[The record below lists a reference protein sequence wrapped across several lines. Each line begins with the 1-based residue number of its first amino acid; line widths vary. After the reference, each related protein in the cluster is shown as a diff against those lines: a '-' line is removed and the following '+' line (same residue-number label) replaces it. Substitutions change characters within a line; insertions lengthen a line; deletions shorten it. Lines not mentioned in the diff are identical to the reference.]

1 MILLSNEEESPK
13 ITFVGL
19 RELTESDIEQLSEEA
34 LELIKNFL
42 GEIIPQHN
50 VDQYDIIID
59 IDNSDETLVI
69 DIDINL
75 NLPPRYGMDEEKI
88 IQETLDKTFNELEK
102 ILKENF
108 SS

>member
-1 MILLSNEEESPK
+1 MILLSDEESPQ

-34 LELIKNFL
+34 LQLVRKFL
-42 GEIIPQHN
+42 SEKIPQHN
-50 VDQYDIIID
+50 VNHYDIAID
-59 IDNSDETLVI
+59 IDNSKEDLKI

-75 NLPPRYGMDEEKI
+75 DLPPRFDLNEEEI
-88 IQETLDKTFNELEK
+88 IQETMDKTFFELEK

>member
-1 MILLSNEEESPK
+1 VILLSDEESPQ

-19 RELTESDIEQLSEEA
+19 RELTESDIEQLSDVV
-34 LELIKNFL
+34 LQLIRKFL
-42 GEIIPQHN
+42 SEKIPQHN
-50 VDQYDIIID
+50 IDQYDIAID
-59 IDNSDETLVI
+59 IDNSNEDLRI

-75 NLPPRYGMDEEKI
+75 DLPPRFGLDEETI
-88 IQETLDKTFNELEK
+88 TQETMDKTFIELEK

>member
-1 MILLSNEEESPK
+1 MILLRREESPQ

-19 RELTESDIEQLSEEA
+19 RNLTESDIEQLSEDS
-34 LELIKNFL
+34 LQLIRKFL

-50 VDQYDIIID
+50 VDEYDITID
-59 IDNSDETLVI
+59 IDYSDEKLDI
-69 DIDINL
+69 DIDIDL
-75 NLPPRYGMDEEKI
+75 NLPPRYGFDEEEI
-88 IQETLDKTFNELEK
+88 IRKTLDRTFIELEK

>member
-1 MILLSNEEESPK
+1 MILLSDEESPQ

-34 LELIKNFL
+34 LQLVRKFL
-42 GEIIPQHN
+42 SEKIPQHN
-50 VDQYDIIID
+50 VNQYDIAID
-59 IDNSDETLVI
+59 IDNSKEDLKI

-75 NLPPRYGMDEEKI
+75 DLPPRFDLDEEEI
-88 IQETLDKTFNELEK
+88 IQETMDKTFFELEK

>member
-1 MILLSNEEESPK
+1 MILLSDEESPQ

-34 LELIKNFL
+34 LQLVRKFL
-42 GEIIPQHN
+42 SEKIPQHN
-50 VDQYDIIID
+50 VNQYDIAID
-59 IDNSDETLVI
+59 IDNSKEDLKI

-75 NLPPRYGMDEEKI
+75 DLPPRFGLDEEEI
-88 IQETLDKTFNELEK
+88 IQETMDKTFFELEK